1 MTSVNPI
8 LKKLGLTGIVPVVAI
23 DDANHAVPLAR
34 ALMEGGIPCIEITFR
49 TNAARDAMRQISAG
63 VPEMLMGAG
72 TVLTVE
78 QVATA
83 VDCGAKYIVSP
94 GLNRKVVE
102 YCLAHDIPVTPG
114 VATPSDVEV
123 AIELGLE
130 VVKFFPA
137 EAMGGLSYLNA
148 IGAPYKAMK
157 FIPTGGIDES
167 LLLSYLKSPRV
178 HACGGSW
185 MVKSDLIS
193 AGKFDEIRILSTK
206 AVGTMLGL
214 HVAHVGINSGS
225 AEEAARLAG
234 LTGGMLN
241 VASRETSAAFFAG
254 TQVEFRKAASPGTHG
269 HLAIGTH
276 FIERA
281 IAHFERMGFK
291 ILPETMLE
299 KNGKAHAVYLD
310 VDIAGFAVHLIQA

>member
-1 MTSVNPI
+1 VNTI
-8 LKKLGLTGIVPVVAI
+8 LRKIGLTGIVPVVAI
-23 DDANHAVPLAR
+23 DDANNAVPLAR
-34 ALMEGGIPCIEITFR
+34 ALMDGGIPCIEITFR

-78 QVATA
+78 QVTTA
-83 VDCGAKYIVSP
+83 VECGAQYIVSP

-102 YCLAHDIPVTPG
+102 YCLANSIPVTPG
-114 VATPSDVEV
+114 VATPTEVEV

-137 EAMGGLSYLNA
+137 EAMGGLSYLIA

-167 LLLSYLKSPRV
+167 LLLAYLKSPRV

-185 MVKSDLIS
+185 MVKADLIA
-193 AGKFDEIRILSTK
+193 AGKFEEIKTLSAK
-206 AVGTMLGL
+206 AVTAMLGL
-214 HVAHVGINSGS
+214 HIAHVGINAGS
-225 AEEAARLAG
+225 PEEADRLARMF
-234 LTGGMLN
+234 GGMLN
-241 VASRETSAAFFAG
+241 LPPRETSAAVFAG
-254 TQVEFRKAASPGTHG
+254 AQVEFRKNPSPGAHG

-281 IAHFERMGFK
+281 MAYFERIGIR
-291 ILPETMLE
+291 ILPETMIE
-299 KNGKAHAVYLD
+299 KNAKPHAVYLD
-310 VDIAGFAVHLIQA
+310 VNIAGFAVHLIQV

>member
-1 MTSVNPI
+1 VNPI
-8 LKKLGLTGIVPVVAI
+8 LRKIGLTGIVPVVAI
-23 DDANHAVPLAR
+23 DDANNAVPLAR
-34 ALMEGGIPCIEITFR
+34 ALMDGGIPCIEITFR

-83 VDCGAKYIVSP
+83 VECGAKYIVSP

-102 YCLAHDIPVTPG
+102 YCLGRNIPVTPG
-114 VATPSDVEV
+114 VATPTEVEV

-157 FIPTGGIDES
+157 FIPTGGIDEA

-185 MVKSDLIS
+185 MVKSDLIA
-193 AGKFDEIRILSTK
+193 AGKFEEIKNLSAK
-206 AVGTMLGL
+206 AVIAMLGL
-214 HVAHVGINSGS
+214 HIAHVGINSGS
-225 AEEAARLAG
+225 PEEADRLARFF
-234 LTGGMLN
+234 GGVLN
-241 VASRETSAAFFAG
+241 LPPRETSAAVFAG
-254 TQVEFRKAASPGTHG
+254 PQVEFRKNPSPGTHG
-269 HLAIGTH
+269 HLAIGTN

-281 IAHFERMGFK
+281 IAYFERIGIK
-291 ILPETMLE
+291 TLPETMIE
-299 KNGKAHAVYLD
+299 KNAKPHAVYLEMD
-310 VDIAGFAVHLIQA
+310 VAGFAVHLIQV

>member
-1 MTSVNPI
+1 MNPI
-8 LKKLGLTGIVPVVAI
+8 LRRIGLTGIVPVVAI
-23 DDANHAVPLAR
+23 DDANNAVPLAR
-34 ALMEGGIPCIEITFR
+34 ALMDGGIPCIEITFR
-49 TNAARDAMRQISAG
+49 TNAAKDAMRQISAG

-72 TVLTVE
+72 TVLTID
-78 QVATA
+78 QVVTA
-83 VDCGAKYIVSP
+83 VDCGARYIVSP

-114 VATPSDVEV
+114 VATPTEVGV

-130 VVKFFPA
+130 VAKFFPA
-137 EAMGGLSYLNA
+137 EAMGGLAYLDA

-167 LLLSYLKSPRV
+167 MLLSYLKSPRV

-185 MVKSDLIS
+185 MVKSDLIA
-193 AGKFDEIRILSTK
+193 AGKFDEIKNLSVK
-206 AVGTMLGL
+206 AVATMLGL

-225 AEEAARLAG
+225 AEEAGRLAG
-234 LTGGMLN
+234 LIGGVLK
-241 VASRETSAAFFAG
+241 VAPRETSAAFFAG
-254 TQVEFRKAASPGTHG
+254 TQVEFRKALSPGVHG

-281 IAHFERMGFK
+281 IAYFERSGLR

-299 KNGKAHAVYLD
+299 KNGKPHAVYVD
-310 VDIAGFAVHLIQA
+310 MDIAGFAVHLIQV

>member
-1 MTSVNPI
+1 MNPI
-8 LKKLGLTGIVPVVAI
+8 LRTIGLTGIIPVVAI
-23 DDANHAVPLAR
+23 DDANNAVPLAR

-78 QVATA
+78 QARMA
-83 VDCGAKYIVSP
+83 IECGAKYIVSP

-102 YCLAHDIPVTPG
+102 YCLAGNIPVTPG
-114 VATPSDVEV
+114 VATPTEVE
-123 AIELGLE
+123 AAMELGLE

-137 EAMGGLSYLNA
+137 EAMGGLAYLNA

-167 LLLSYLKSPRV
+167 LLLSYLKSSRV

-185 MVKSDLIS
+185 MVKSDLIA
-193 AGKFDEIRILSTK
+193 AGKFDEIRSLSAK
-206 AVGTMLGL
+206 AVAAMLGL
-214 HVAHVGINSGS
+214 HVAHVGINSGT
-225 AEEAARLAG
+225 AEEANRLAAF
-234 LTGGMLN
+234 LGGVLHLP
-241 VASRETSAAFFAG
+241 VRETSAAFFAG
-254 TQVEFRKAASPGTHG
+254 PQVEFRKNPSPGVHG
-269 HLAIGTH
+269 HLAIGTN

-281 IAHFERMGFK
+281 IAFLERTGIK
-291 ILPETMLE
+291 TLPETMIE
-299 KNGKAHAVYLD
+299 KSGKPHAVYVD
-310 VDIAGFAVHLIQA
+310 MDIAGFAVHLIQI